1 MGSRRTAR
9 TGPVSRLASRR
20 MMLTPVTW
28 SPAKIARSTGAA
40 PRHRG
45 RSEKWAF
52 SMGVLSRRAA
62 GTIRPYATTTPSS
75 APEPGTSSIRSVT
88 LSPVSRAAC
97 LTGLG
102 ASPAPLPRR
111 LSGWLTTTTT
121 SCLASISARS
131 AGTAASGEPRNASRA
146 MSENYRWAREP
157 RSRRALRALGSP
169 EALRARGSSR
179 LGGRHPGSQT
189 AIAFERQRNRAR
201 AQHPE
206 RFLTLVRV
214 KPVNDEHAV

>member
-146 MSENYRWAREP
+146 MSENYRWAHEP
-157 RSRRALRALGSP
+157 RSRRALRALDSP
-169 EALRARGSSR
+169 RGAQSSWQFSPWRPAPWLTDRRCFRTPEEA
-179 LGGRHPGSQT
+179 
-189 AIAFERQRNRAR
+189 NAR
-201 AQHPE
+201 AAPGALPYAGQGQAGQ
-206 RFLTLVRV
+206 R
-214 KPVNDEHAV
+214 